1 MKEQVQEQIQV
12 RYKMLDDVFH
22 NAIIA
27 LERLERFLSLEKSS
41 KDEIQTTAMLSD
53 RDLHDDKKNP
63 PTRKSIYG
71 EMQLQCTTLY
81 FQTQFNTKDAFEKAQ
96 RYFLKDLLEWYA
108 GRVGKQPNDVEK
120 FFVPFVGSLSR
131 EITSVAQIPEL
142 VKKYVCDIDLTMN
155 SYTDEQKEKA
165 ITEGYTAWILAGHKY
180 SSRMK
185 EFEQS
190 GQEVKLT
197 EHKRGEAINGY
208 CHLKAAFETIYEN
221 KTPLA
226 LLDKLVSLY
235 LPELLSEHET
245 KDVPAEQQEVP
256 IKDENPENAPVEEQ
270 PKEAVPEKEDTQDE
284 SSKKVKKNE

>member
-1 MKEQVQEQIQV
+1 MEQQQEQIQV
-12 RYKMLDDVFH
+12 RFKMLDDVFH
-22 NAIIA
+22 NVIIA
-27 LERLERFLSLEKSS
+27 LERLETFLAVEENDKG
-41 KDEIQTTAMLSD
+41 KIQTTAMLSD
-53 RDLHDDKKNP
+53 RDLHDDQLRP

-81 FQTQFNTKDAFEKAQ
+81 FQTQFNNKETFEKAQ
-96 RYFLKDLLEWYA
+96 KYFLKDLLEWYA
-108 GRVGKQPNDVEK
+108 GRVGKQPNDVER

-165 ITEGYTAWILAGHKY
+165 ITEGYTAWVLAGHKY
-180 SSRMK
+180 SARMK

-197 EHKRGEAINGY
+197 EHRRGEASEGY
-208 CHLKAAFETIYEN
+208 RHLRTTFDAIYED

-226 LLDKLVSLY
+226 LLDKLVALY
-235 LPELLSEHET
+235 LPELLEAKKEET
-245 KDVPAEQQEVP
+245 PVTSDVPKDVPSEESPKEGDLPEKEEQQE
-256 IKDENPENAPVEEQ
+256 DN
-270 PKEAVPEKEDTQDE
+270 
-284 SSKKVKKNE
+284 SKNVKKNE

>member
-27 LERLERFLSLEKSS
+27 LERLERFLAIEESS
-41 KDEIQTTAMLSD
+41 KEEIQTTAMMSD

-81 FQTQFNTKDAFEKAQ
+81 FQTQFNNKETFERAEK
-96 RYFLKDLLEWYA
+96 YFLKDLLEWYA
-108 GRVGKQPNDVEK
+108 GRAGKQPNDVER
-120 FFVPFVGSLSR
+120 FFVPFVGALSR
-131 EITSVAQIPEL
+131 EITSVLQISEL

-165 ITEGYTAWILAGHKY
+165 ITEGYTVWLLAQQHFA
-180 SSRMK
+180 SRMK
-185 EFEQS
+185 AFNES
-190 GQEVKLT
+190 GQEVNLT
-197 EHKRGEAINGY
+197 EHRRGDAIDGY
-208 CHLKAAFETIYEN
+208 RHLQDSFKAIYED

-226 LLDKLVSLY
+226 LLEKLVSLY
-235 LPELLSEHET
+235 LPELMAEPET
-245 KDVPAEQQEVP
+245 KDAPAVQQ
-256 IKDENPENAPVEEQ
+256 ENPETVDNPENNPVEEL
-270 PKEAVPEKEDTQDE
+270 PKEETSEKEDSQDDNPKE
-284 SSKKVKKNE
+284 GEKN

>member
-1 MKEQVQEQIQV
+1 MKEQVQEQIHV

-22 NAIIA
+22 IAIIA
-27 LERLERFLSLEKSS
+27 LERLERFLAVEEKS

-53 RDLHDDKKNP
+53 RDLHDDQKNP

-81 FQTQFNTKDAFEKAQ
+81 FQTQFNTKDAFEKALK
-96 RYFLKDLLEWYA
+96 YFLKDLLEWYA
-108 GRVGKQPNDVEK
+108 GRADKQPNDVEK

-142 VKKYVCDIDLTMN
+142 VKTYVCDIDLTMN

-165 ITEGYTAWILAGHKY
+165 ITEGYTAWVLAGHKY
-180 SSRMK
+180 SSRIK
-185 EFEQS
+185 EFVES

-197 EHKRGEAINGY
+197 EHKRGEAIDGY
-208 CHLKAAFETIYEN
+208 RHLKAAFEAIYED

-235 LPELLSEHET
+235 LPELLSELET
-245 KDVPAEQQEVP
+245 KDISAEQQEIPV
-256 IKDENPENAPVEEQ
+256 KDENPEHAPVEEQ

-284 SSKKVKKNE
+284 NPKEVKKNE